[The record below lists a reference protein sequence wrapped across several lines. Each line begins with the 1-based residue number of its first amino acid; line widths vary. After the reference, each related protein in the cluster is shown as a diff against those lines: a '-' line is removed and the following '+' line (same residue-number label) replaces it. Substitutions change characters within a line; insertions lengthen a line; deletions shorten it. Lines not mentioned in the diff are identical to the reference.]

1 MSETIDA
8 ARKLI
13 AERLGKLEAEAKQ
26 LERALKG
33 MGESDHSR
41 SGAPKPRR
49 KRAVG
54 KRRRRS
60 QTPRGRRREQLLEA
74 IKANPGAR
82 PSELAGEIGVSP
94 SQAHGLIRK
103 ARAEK
108 LIVKKDAGY
117 VLKK

>member
-13 AERLGKLEAEAKQ
+13 SDRLRELEAEANH

-33 MGESDHSR
+33 IGESDRSR
-41 SGAPKPRR
+41 SAAPKPRR
-49 KRAVG
+49 KRAAG

-60 QTPRGRRREQLLEA
+60 LAPRGRRREQLLAA
-74 IKANPGAR
+74 IKAKPGAR

-94 SQAHGLIRK
+94 SQVHGLISK

-108 LIVKKDAGY
+108 LIVKKGAGY
-117 VLKK
+117 ALKG